1 MAYRFYRIRQY
12 TSRYLPLLLV
22 ALFAGFSLLGNY
34 LSFPLF
40 FGIPFSFGMIIVTIA
55 AVALGWRYGAIVAAI
70 ASFPSLIEHP
80 YHPYLEILSIFEA
93 ARLGWNWQYG
103 RRNLI
108 ACDLWF
114 WLIAGIPF
122 LSVVHHYSLSL
133 PWNASLLVALQH
145 GVEHLLCV
153 TIASFLLFYS
163 PCINWIWI
171 NLYGRPLARS
181 VRQVAFNFLIATVL
195 IPILVITSIDSHLSR
210 AEMDMIERNQLIT
223 VTHNIVELIKQWKAW
238 EGQNTTQLKASLERQ
253 NFGLP
258 LYISLISEDGRIAV
272 DNGANFPGWYQLRPI
287 YDRHLSN
294 LNRDLTGVEPATDR
308 SIAIDGVKR
317 GMTHKTNSGD
327 YTGFLPIQHYIP
339 KRVTN
344 YELDTWRHSFY
355 RITRNPTLE
364 IPWRIEV
371 ALSIAPRIER
381 LEWLYIRHLGMIF
394 FVMVVAILMADI
406 LGDRFAAPLRQLGE
420 QTTNLPQKLTQEDTI
435 IWPTF
440 GLEEI
445 EQLSSNFKV
454 VSQVLQAKFQEIYRT
469 NEELEIRVR
478 DRTQALE
485 IEIEERKRI
494 TRIIQKSQ
502 QRLSLL
508 VEQSPLAIVEWNL
521 DGKIVAWNPAAKIMF
536 GYTADEAIG
545 QVLVNL
551 VIPTRSQLV
560 LEDLLSL
567 RESEQSSGYSCVE
580 NITREGQY
588 LLCDWHNTPLID
600 TDGQTLGIVSLIQ
613 DVTAQYE
620 ATRQLA
626 QRTTDLETTLSQLQQ
641 AQVQLV
647 HSEKMSSLG
656 QLVAGVAHEI
666 NNPVSFIHGNL
677 SFAREHAESLLL
689 AIEYYRKMYPESHDV
704 ADVADL
710 DLPFIQSDFPA
721 LLQSMKMGTERIREI
736 VNSLRNFS
744 RLDESDHKRV
754 ALSEGI
760 DNTLLILQHRLNA
773 TDTRSEIQIRRNYY
787 DLPKITCYPGQ
798 LNQVFMNLITNAID
812 AIEGTAPPH
821 TITIKGWVGDVQGL
835 VRKDHPKDQSL
846 QAGDW
851 VYVSI
856 HDTGCGIPKAVQK
869 QIFDPFFTT
878 KPIGSG
884 TGMGLSICH
893 QIIVE
898 KHNGTL
904 TVSSNPAGTTFTLGL
919 QE

>member
-1 MAYRFYRIRQY
+1 M
-12 TSRYLPLLLV
+12 
-22 ALFAGFSLLGNY
+22 
-34 LSFPLF
+34 
-40 FGIPFSFGMIIVTIA
+40 
-55 AVALGWRYGAIVAAI
+55 GWRYGAIVAAI
-70 ASFPSLIEHP
+70 ASFPSFIEYP
-80 YHPYLEILSIFEA
+80 YHPYLEILSILEA

-114 WLIAGIPF
+114 WLIAGLPF

-133 PWNASLLVALQH
+133 PWNASILVALQH

-153 TIASFLLFYS
+153 TIASFVLFYS
-163 PCINWIWI
+163 PYVNWLWI
-171 NLYGRPLARS
+171 NLYGRPLSRS
-181 VRQVAFNFLIATVL
+181 VRQVAFNFLIATVF
-195 IPILVITSIDSHLSR
+195 IPILMITSIDSHLFR
-210 AEMDMIERNQLIT
+210 NEIDIIERNQLVAI
-223 VTHNIVELIKQWKAW
+223 THNIVELIKQWETW
-238 EGQNTTQLKASLERQ
+238 GGQNATQLKVSLEHQ
-253 NFGLP
+253 NFGFP
-258 LYISLISEDGRIAV
+258 LYISLVSEDGRIAI
-272 DNGANFPGWYQLRPI
+272 DKGANFPGWYQLRPI
-287 YDRHLSN
+287 YDRHL
-294 LNRDLTGVEPATDR
+294 LNFSRALTGGEPATGR
-308 SIAIDGVKR
+308 SINRDGE
-317 GMTHKTNSGD
+317 TSEASNKTNSSN
-327 YTGFLPIQHYIP
+327 YTGFLPIRHYIP
-339 KRVTN
+339 KRVTT

-381 LEWLYIRHLGMIF
+381 LEWLYIRHLGVIF
-394 FVMVVAILMADI
+394 FVMLVAILMADV

-420 QTTNLPQKLTQEDTI
+420 QTTNLPQKLTGDDTI

-445 EQLSSNFKV
+445 DQLSSNFKL
-454 VSQVLQAKFQEIYRT
+454 VSQVLQSKFREIYRT

-508 VEQSPLAIVEWNL
+508 VEQSPLAIMEWNL
-521 DGKIVAWNPAAKIMF
+521 DGKIVAWNPAAEIMF

-545 QVLVNL
+545 QVLVDL
-551 VIPTRSQLV
+551 VIPTQLQLV

-567 RESEQSSGYSCVE
+567 RENEQSSGHSCVE
-580 NITREGQY
+580 NITREGKY
-588 LLCDWHNTPLID
+588 LLCNWHNAPLID
-600 TDGQTLGIVSLIQ
+600 ADDQTLGIVSLIQ
-613 DVTAQYE
+613 DITAQYE

-626 QRTTDLETTLSQLQQ
+626 QRTTDLETALSQLQKT
-641 AQVQLV
+641 QVQLV

-666 NNPVSFIHGNL
+666 NNPVGFIHGNL

-689 AIEYYRKMYPESHDV
+689 AIEYYRETYPESHDV
-704 ADVADL
+704 PDVLDL

-744 RLDESDHKRV
+744 RLDESDRKRV
-754 ALSEGI
+754 DLSEGI
-760 DNTLLILQHRLNA
+760 DNTLLILQHRLNS
-773 TDTRSEIQIRRNYY
+773 TDTRSEIQIRRNYC
-787 DLPKITCYPGQ
+787 DLPQIICYPGQ
-798 LNQVFMNLITNAID
+798 LNQVFMNLIANAID

-821 TITIKGWVGDVQGL
+821 TITIEGWVSDSQGTI
-835 VRKDHPKDQSL
+835 RHDHSKSQSL

-851 VYVSI
+851 IYISI
-856 HDTGCGIPKAVQK
+856 HDTGCGIPKAVQA

-904 TVSSNPAGTTFTLGL
+904 TVSSNQTGTTLTLGL
-919 QE
+919 PE